1 MSDWIKRKKT
11 NVVNVGSVKVGG
23 GNPISIQSMTNT
35 ETCDVNATIN
45 QINNLKSA
53 GADIVRV
60 SVPSFDAA
68 SAFKKIKQK
77 VDIPLVAD
85 IHFDYKIALE
95 VADSADCLRI
105 NPGNIGKEAKI
116 KEVIN
121 AAKYNNVPIRVG
133 VNAGSLEKDL
143 QVKYGEPN
151 ADALVES
158 ALRHVDILERHNFDN
173 FKMSLKASNIEMTVE
188 AYRKI
193 SKLINQPL
201 HLGITEAGSFRSGT
215 VKSSIGVGM
224 LLSEGIG
231 DTIRISLASDPVDEV
246 KIGWDIL
253 KSLNIRSRGVK
264 IVACPSC
271 SRQNF
276 NVIEVVN
283 ELESRFEK
291 ITENSNIK
299 HKIIN
304 GESLI
309 GGGTL
314 PNITLSSPVMV
325 LDVDKSENVLIKLIS
340 NEYPIIPRVVDG
352 KINIDLRSVFENQ
365 DDEIAKF
372 LNSLYRACYTHK
384 IRQSLNLLYKS
395 INLLKRFL
403 TFVV

>member
-283 ELESRFEK
+283 ELESRFED
-291 ITENSNIK
+291 ISEDIEVAVIGCYVNGP
-299 HKIIN
+299 
-304 GESLI
+304 GESKAADVGLTGASPKNLMYI
-309 GGGTL
+309 DGE
-314 PNITLSSPVMV
+314 PNN
-325 LDVDKSENVLIKLIS
+325 KIS
-340 NEYPIIPRVVDG
+340 NENLVDE
-352 KINIDLRSVFENQ
+352 LENKVR
-365 DDEIAKF
+365 EKIAK
-372 LNSLYRACYTHK
+372 SKVEIIAR
-384 IRQSLNLLYKS
+384 S
-395 INLLKRFL
+395 
-403 TFVV
+403 